1 MTMLAVSIMVEEHAA
16 EAALAAAARAAE
28 FGADLVEY
36 RIDRVADDID
46 TVNTLLSRTPLPCIV
61 TCRPTWEG
69 GDFDGDDADRMSL
82 FEHLGSGPHP
92 PAYLDVELAAYQ
104 RSANLRQKVGLAVD
118 HPDQQRPLTTGLILS
133 SHDFDRR
140 PKDLLQKVAAMAEAR
155 ACRVIKVAWHARSLR
170 DNLEAFELVEK
181 KYKPTIALCMGPFG
195 LPSRVLAKKF
205 GALLTFAA
213 LDAQSAT
220 APGQPTIDELK
231 NLYRW
236 DEQRASTRVYGVIGW
251 PVGHSMS
258 PPIHNAGFDAV
269 DEDAVYLPMPVPPE
283 YEHFKATVA
292 SWLDHEGL
300 HFRGAS
306 VTIPHKANLLRFVEE
321 TGGEIEPL
329 AEAIGAANTLTKR
342 DDGTLYAS
350 NSDYAAA
357 LDSVC
362 AAMQIERV
370 GLAGKT
376 VAVLG
381 AGGAARAVVAGFADA
396 GAGVTVFNRTPEKAA
411 ALADQFNATAAAPEA
426 LRELPW
432 DVLINCTPVGMHP
445 NVDAT
450 PVYQPDI
457 EHRTSNT
464 ANPPVVFDTIYNP
477 IETRLLREAKAA
489 GCLTVPGTEMFVRQA
504 ATQFELWTGKA
515 APLGVFRTVL
525 ELKLATR

>member
-1 MTMLAVSIMVEEHAA
+1 MTMLAVSIMVEESSA

-36 RIDRVADDID
+36 RIDRIADDID
-46 TVNTLLSRTPLPCIV
+46 TINALLSRTPLPCVV

-69 GDFDGDDADRMSL
+69 GEYDGNDADRMSL

-92 PAYLDVELAAYQ
+92 PAYLDVELAAYE
-104 RSANLRQKVGLAVD
+104 RSANLRQKVGFAVD

-140 PKDLLQKVAAMAEAR
+140 PKDLLQKIAKMAEAR

-170 DNLEAFELVEK
+170 DNLEAFELIEK
-181 KYKPTIALCMGPFG
+181 KYKPTIALCMGQFG

-205 GALLTFAA
+205 GGLLTFAA

-236 DEQRASTRVYGVIGW
+236 DAQRGSTRVYGVIGW

-258 PPIHNAGFDAV
+258 PPVHNAGFDAV
-269 DEDAVYLPMPVPPE
+269 DEDAVYLPMPIPPE
-283 YEHFKATVA
+283 YEHFKATVG
-292 SWLDHEGL
+292 SWLDHAGL

-306 VTIPHKANLLRFVEE
+306 VTIPHKANLLHFVEE
-321 TGGEIEPL
+321 SGGEIEPL
-329 AEAIGAANTLTKR
+329 AAAIGAANTLTKR
-342 DDGTLYAS
+342 EDDSLYAS

-362 AAMQIERV
+362 AALDIERE
-370 GLAGKT
+370 GLTGKQI
-376 VAVLG
+376 AVLG

-411 ALADQFNATAAAPEA
+411 ALAERFQAAAAKPEE
-426 LRELPW
+426 LRDLPW

-450 PVYQPDI
+450 PVLKSDI
-457 EHRTSNT
+457 EHRKSQTTNQ
-464 ANPPVVFDTIYNP
+464 PVVFDTIYNP
-477 IETRLLREAKAA
+477 IQTRLLRDAKAA

-504 ATQFELWTGKA
+504 ATQFELWTGKV
-515 APLGVFRTVL
+515 APLEVFRSVL
-525 ELKLATR
+525 ESRLT